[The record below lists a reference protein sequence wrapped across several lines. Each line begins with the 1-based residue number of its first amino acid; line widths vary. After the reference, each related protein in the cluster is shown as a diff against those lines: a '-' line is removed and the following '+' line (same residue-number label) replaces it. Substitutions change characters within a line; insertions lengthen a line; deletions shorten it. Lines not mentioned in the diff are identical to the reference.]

1 MCFGIVNVDPTIK
14 EQVMT
19 GMSVR
24 WRPAVISLGTAL
36 VVLAGAGA
44 CAKSEDSGTPTAT
57 GGNSAG
63 AQVVQSAAPGVPT
76 CTLEQFGGSKIDL
89 KTAKV
94 GFSQSEK
101 EANPFRIAETQS
113 IKDEAAKLGI
123 PAANLQTTNA
133 NSQFNKQISDV
144 EQMIDSG
151 VQLLVIAP
159 LNSDGWD
166 SVFAKASAKKVP
178 IITVDRKINATPCKD
193 YLTFI
198 GSDFAEQGKRAAD
211 EMAKAMGNKGKVAI
225 LLGAAGNNV
234 TTLRTSGFKDEIAKV
249 APDIK
254 IVFEQTG
261 NFAREDG
268 QKVTEQLL
276 QSNPDI
282 NGIYG
287 ENDEMALGAITAL
300 KGAGKKAGD
309 VKVVSIDGTK
319 GAVQAIVDGWAS
331 AVVESNPRFGPLSFA
346 TAQSFFGGDPV
357 GQDIIIQDRQYD
369 ESNAKADLGS
379 AY

>member
-1 MCFGIVNVDPTIK
+1 
-14 EQVMT
+14 
-19 GMSVR
+19 MSATPGH
-24 WRPAVISLGTAL
+24 WRPAAATLGAAL
-36 VVLAGAGA
+36 LLVSA
-44 CAKSEDSGTPTAT
+44 CAKSEDSGAGS
-57 GGNSAG
+57 GGAPASAA
-63 AQVVQSAAPGVPT
+63 AQVVQSAAPGGPT
-76 CTLEQFGGSKIDL
+76 CTLQQYGGTKIDL

-123 PAANLQTTNA
+123 TNLTTTNA

-178 IITVDRKINATPCKD
+178 IITIDRKINATPCKD

-211 EMAKAMGNKGKVAI
+211 EMAKALGNKGTVAI
-225 LLGAAGNNV
+225 LLGAPGNNV

-268 QKVTEQLL
+268 QKVAEQLL
-276 QSNPDI
+276 QSNSDI
-282 NGIYG
+282 KGIYA
-287 ENDEMALGAITAL
+287 ENDEMALGAIVAL

-309 VKVVSIDGTK
+309 VKVVTIDGTK
-319 GAVQAIVDGWAS
+319 GAVQAVADGWAS
-331 AVVESNPRFGPLSFA
+331 AVIESNPRFGPLSFETA
-346 TAQSFFGGDPV
+346 TKFFNGEAI

-369 ESNAKADLGS
+369 ASNAKTDISS

>member
-1 MCFGIVNVDPTIK
+1 MV
-14 EQVMT
+14 
-19 GMSVR
+19 S
-24 WRPAVISLGTAL
+24 
-36 VVLAGAGA
+36 A
-44 CAKSEDSGTPTAT
+44 CAKSEGSNSGT
-57 GGNSAG
+57 SAAPASGG
-63 AQVVQSAAPGVPT
+63 AQVVASASAAGPT
-76 CTLEQFGGSKIDL
+76 CSIDQYGGSKIDL

-101 EANPFRIAETQS
+101 EANPFRITETQS
-113 IKDEAAKLGI
+113 IKDEAAKEGI
-123 PAANLQTTNA
+123 TNLTATNA

-151 VQLLVIAP
+151 VQVLIIAP

-166 SVFAKASAKKVP
+166 PVFAKASAKHIP
-178 IITVDRKINATPCKD
+178 IITIDRKINATPCKD

-211 EMAKAMGNKGKVAI
+211 EMAKALGNKGKVAI
-225 LLGAAGNNV
+225 LLGAPGNNV
-234 TTLRTSGFKDEIAKV
+234 TTLRTSGFKDEIAKA
-249 APDIK
+249 APDVK

-287 ENDEMALGAITAL
+287 ENDEMALGAVTAL

-309 VKVVSIDGTK
+309 VKVVSVDGTK
-319 GAVQAIVDGWAS
+319 SAVQNIVDGWAS
-331 AVVESNPRFGPLSFA
+331 AVIESNPRFGPLAFD
-346 TAQSFFGGDPV
+346 TASKFLSGTPV
-357 GQDIIIQDRQYD
+357 GEDIVIQDRQYD
-369 ESNAKADLGS
+369 ESNAKTDVNS

>member
-1 MCFGIVNVDPTIK
+1 MFKNVSSARQRTI
-14 EQVMT
+14 
-19 GMSVR
+19 
-24 WRPAVISLGTAL
+24 TATFAAAAL
-36 VVLAGAGA
+36 LLGAGA
-44 CAKSEDSGTPTAT
+44 CAKSEDSGAT
-57 GGNSAG
+57 GGS
-63 AQVVQSAAPGVPT
+63 SAAPAATQVVASAPAGSAT
-76 CTLEQFGGSKIDL
+76 CTADQYGAAKLDL
-89 KTAKV
+89 KTASV

-123 PAANLQTTNA
+123 TKLKTANAA
-133 NSQFNKQISDV
+133 SQFNKQISDV

-166 SVFAKASAKKVP
+166 SVFAKAAAKHVP
-178 IITVDRKINATPCKD
+178 IITIDRKINAAACKD

-211 EMAKAMGNKGKVAI
+211 AMAKALGNSGEVAI
-225 LLGAAGNNV
+225 LLGAPGNNV
-234 TTLRTSGFKDEIAKV
+234 TTLRTSGFKDQIAKV

-254 IVFEQTG
+254 ITFEQTG
-261 NFAREDG
+261 NFSREDG
-268 QKVTEQLL
+268 QKVAEQLL
-276 QSNPDI
+276 QSNPNI

-309 VKVVSIDGTK
+309 VKIVSIDGTK
-319 GAVQAIVDGWAS
+319 GAVQGIVDGWVS
-331 AVVESNPRFGPLSFA
+331 AVIESNPRFGPLAFA
-346 TAQSFFGGDPV
+346 TATTFFTGGPV
-357 GQDIIIQDRQYD
+357 GQDVVIQDRAYD
-369 ESNAKADLGS
+369 ESNAKTDIGS

>member
-1 MCFGIVNVDPTIK
+1 
-14 EQVMT
+14 
-19 GMSVR
+19 MSVSPGR
-24 WRPAVISLGTAL
+24 WRPAAAILGAAL
-36 VVLAGAGA
+36 LFTSA
-44 CAKSEDSGTPTAT
+44 CAKSEDDGTTASDT
-57 GGNSAG
+57 PASAG
-63 AQVVQSAAPGVPT
+63 AQVVQSADPSAAT
-76 CTLEQFGGSKIDL
+76 CTLDQFGGTKFDL

-113 IKDEAAKLGI
+113 IKDEAAKQGI
-123 PAANLQTTNA
+123 TQLTTTNA

-178 IITVDRKINATPCKD
+178 IITIDRKINADPCKD

-225 LLGAAGNNV
+225 LLGSPGNNV
-234 TTLRTSGFKDEIAKV
+234 TTLRTSGFKEQIAKV
-249 APDIK
+249 APDIQV
-254 IVFEQTG
+254 VFEQTG
-261 NFAREDG
+261 NFAREEG

-331 AVVESNPRFGPLSFA
+331 AVIESNPRFGPLAFETA
-346 TAQSFFGGDPV
+346 TKFLNGEPV
-357 GQDIIIQDRQYD
+357 GQDIIIEDRQYGTD
-369 ESNAKADLGS
+369 NAKSDIGS

>member
-1 MCFGIVNVDPTIK
+1 
-14 EQVMT
+14 
-19 GMSVR
+19 MSNFPGR
-24 WRPAVISLGTAL
+24 WRPAAATLGAAL
-36 VVLAGAGA
+36 LLVSG
-44 CAKSEDSGTPTAT
+44 CAKSEDSGSD
-57 GGNSAG
+57 NAG
-63 AQVVQSAAPGVPT
+63 AAPASAAAQVTASASAAGGPT
-76 CTLEQFGGSKIDL
+76 CTIDQYGGSKIDL
-89 KTAKV
+89 KTASV

-101 EANPFRIAETQS
+101 EANPFRITETQS
-113 IKDEAAKLGI
+113 IKDTAAKLGI
-123 PAANLQTTNA
+123 TKLQTTNA
-133 NSQFNKQISDV
+133 NSQFNKQINDV
-144 EQMIDSG
+144 NQMIDSG

-166 SVFAKASAKKVP
+166 AVFAKASAKHIP
-178 IITVDRKINATPCKD
+178 IVTIDRKINATACKD

-198 GSDFAEQGKRAAD
+198 GSDFADQGKRAAD
-211 EMAKAMGNKGKVAI
+211 EMAKALGNKGKVAI
-225 LLGAAGNNV
+225 LLGAPGNNV
-234 TTLRTSGFKDEIAKV
+234 TTLRTSGFKDEMAKV

-268 QKVTEQLL
+268 QKVTEQML

-282 NGIYG
+282 NGVYG

-331 AVVESNPRFGPLSFA
+331 AVIESNPRFGPLAFS
-346 TAQSFFGGDPV
+346 TAQAFFAGEPIS
-357 GQDIIIQDRQYD
+357 QDIVIQDRQYD
-369 ESNAKADLGS
+369 ETNAKTDVNS

>member
-1 MCFGIVNVDPTIK
+1 
-14 EQVMT
+14 
-19 GMSVR
+19 MSTYPGR
-24 WRPAVISLGTAL
+24 WRPAAATLGAAL
-36 VVLAGAGA
+36 LILSA
-44 CAKSEDSGTPTAT
+44 CAKSEDDGSNT
-57 GGNSAG
+57 GAAPASAG
-63 AQVVQSAAPGVPT
+63 AQVVQSASADSAT
-76 CTLEQFGGSKIDL
+76 CTIDQYGGTKIDL

-101 EANPFRIAETQS
+101 EANPFRIAETKS

-123 PAANLQTTNA
+123 TNLTTTNA

-178 IITVDRKINATPCKD
+178 IITIDRKINATPCKD

-261 NFAREDG
+261 NFAREEG
-268 QKVTEQLL
+268 QKVSEQLL

-300 KGAGKKAGD
+300 KSAGKKAGD

-331 AVVESNPRFGPLSFA
+331 AVIESNPRFGPLSFS
-346 TAQSFFGGDPV
+346 TAQKFFGGEPV
-357 GQDIIIQDRQYD
+357 NADIIISDRQYGTD
-369 ESNAKADLGS
+369 NAKADLAG

>member
-1 MCFGIVNVDPTIK
+1 
-14 EQVMT
+14 MT
-19 GMSVR
+19 AMPGR
-24 WRPAVISLGTAL
+24 WRPAAATLGAAL
-36 VVLAGAGA
+36 LLVSA
-44 CAKSEDSGTPTAT
+44 CAKSEDSNAGSGAPA
-57 GGNSAG
+57 SAG
-63 AQVVQSAAPGVPT
+63 AQVAQSAAPGAAT
-76 CTLEQFGGSKIDL
+76 CTLQQYGGTKIDL

-123 PAANLQTTNA
+123 TNLTTTNA

-166 SVFAKASAKKVP
+166 SVFAKAAAKKVP
-178 IITVDRKINATPCKD
+178 IITVDRKINAKSCTD

-198 GSDFAEQGKRAAD
+198 GSNFEEQGKRAAD
-211 EMAKAMGNKGKVAI
+211 EMAKALDNKGSVAI
-225 LLGAAGNNV
+225 LLGSPGNNV
-234 TTLRTSGFKDEIAKV
+234 TTLRTKGFKDEIAKV

-261 NFAREDG
+261 NFAREEG
-268 QKVTEQLL
+268 QKVSEQLL
-276 QSNPDI
+276 QSNSDI
-282 NGIYG
+282 KGIYA
-287 ENDEMALGAITAL
+287 ENDEMALGAVVAL

-309 VKVVSIDGTK
+309 VKVVSVDGTK
-319 GAVQAIVDGWAS
+319 GAVQGIVGGWIN
-331 AVVESNPRFGPLSFA
+331 AVIESNPRFGPLAFDTA
-346 TAQSFFGGDPV
+346 TKFFNGEPIPE
-357 GQDIIIQDRQYD
+357 DIIIQDRQYD
-369 ESNAKADLGS
+369 ESNAKTDVNS

>member
-1 MCFGIVNVDPTIK
+1 MSATRTRIK
-14 EQVMT
+14 
-19 GMSVR
+19 
-24 WRPAVISLGTAL
+24 PAVVTLSAAL
-36 VVLAGAGA
+36 LLVGA
-44 CAKSEDSGTPTAT
+44 CSKSENTPGGSGAPA
-57 GGNSAG
+57 SG
-63 AQVVQSAAPGVPT
+63 AAQSVQSAAPGGAT
-76 CTLEQFGGSKIDL
+76 CTLTQFGGQKVDL

-101 EANPFRIAETQS
+101 EANPFRIAETKS
-113 IKDEAAKLGI
+113 IRDEAAKLGI
-123 PAANLQTTNA
+123 TNLTVTNA
-133 NSQFNKQISDV
+133 NSQFTKQISDV
-144 EQMIDSG
+144 EQLIDSG

-166 SVFAKASAKKVP
+166 SVFAKASAKHIP
-178 IITVDRKINATPCKD
+178 IITIDRKINATPCKD

-211 EMAKAMGNKGKVAI
+211 EMAKALGNKGKVAI
-225 LLGAAGNNV
+225 LLGAPGNNV
-234 TTLRTSGFKDEIAKV
+234 TTLRTSGFKEQIKKA
-249 APDIK
+249 APDIQV
-254 IVFEQTG
+254 VFEQTG

-331 AVVESNPRFGPLSFA
+331 AVVESNPRFGPLAFA
-346 TAQSFFGGDPV
+346 TATKFFAGEPV
-357 GQDIIIQDRQYD
+357 GQDIIIQDRQYGED
-369 ESNAKADLGS
+369 NAKTDLSS

>member
-1 MCFGIVNVDPTIK
+1 
-14 EQVMT
+14 MT
-19 GMSVR
+19 PRYARGR
-24 WRPAVISLGTAL
+24 AAAATLGTAL
-36 VVLAGAGA
+36 LLVSA
-44 CAKSEDSGTPTAT
+44 CAKSEDSNAGS
-57 GGNSAG
+57 GGAPASAA
-63 AQVVQSAAPGVPT
+63 AQVVQSAAPNAAT
-76 CTLEQFGGSKIDL
+76 CTLQQYGGTKVDL

-123 PAANLQTTNA
+123 TNLTTTNA

-166 SVFAKASAKKVP
+166 SVFAKASAKKIP
-178 IITVDRKINATPCKD
+178 IVTIDRKINATPCKD

-211 EMAKAMGNKGKVAI
+211 EMAKALGNKGQVAI
-225 LLGAAGNNV
+225 LLGAPGNNV
-234 TTLRTSGFKDEIAKV
+234 TTLRTSGFKDEIAKI

-268 QKVTEQLL
+268 QKVAEQLL
-276 QSNPDI
+276 QSKPDI
-282 NGIYG
+282 NGIYA
-287 ENDEMALGAITAL
+287 ENDEMALGAIVAL

-309 VKVVSIDGTK
+309 VKVVSVDGTK

-331 AVVESNPRFGPLSFA
+331 AVIESNPRFGPLSFETA
-346 TAQSFFGGDPV
+346 TKFFNGEPV
-357 GQDIIIQDRQYD
+357 NQDIIISDRQYD
-369 ESNAKADLGS
+369 QSNAKTDVS
-379 AY
+379 AAY

>member
-1 MCFGIVNVDPTIK
+1 MSARFG
-14 EQVMT
+14 
-19 GMSVR
+19 R
-24 WRPAVISLGTAL
+24 LRPAVITLSVAL
-36 VVLAGAGA
+36 LAISA
-44 CAKSEDSGTPTAT
+44 CAKSEDSDSGSTPSS
-57 GGNSAG
+57 GSSAG
-63 AQVVQSAAPGVPT
+63 AQVAQSAAPGSAT
-76 CTLEQFGGSKIDL
+76 CTLEQFGGTKVDL

-101 EANPFRIAETQS
+101 EANPFRIAETKS
-113 IKDEAAKLGI
+113 IKDEAAKVGI
-123 PAANLQTTNA
+123 PTANLTTANA

-151 VQLLVIAP
+151 VQLLIIAP

-166 SVFAKASAKKVP
+166 SVFAKAAAKKVP
-178 IITVDRKINATPCKD
+178 IITIDRKINATPCTN

-198 GSDFAEQGKRAAD
+198 GSNFEEQGKRAAD
-211 EMAKAMGNKGKVAI
+211 EMAKALGNKGSVAI
-225 LLGAAGNNV
+225 LLGAPGNNV
-234 TTLRTSGFKDEIAKV
+234 TTLRTKGFKDEIAKA

-268 QKVTEQLL
+268 QKVSEQLL

-287 ENDEMALGAITAL
+287 ENDEMALGAEVAL
-300 KGAGKKAGD
+300 KGAGKNAGD

-319 GAVQAIVDGWAS
+319 GAVQGIVDGWFA
-331 AVVESNPRFGPLSFA
+331 AVIESNPRFGPLAFETA
-346 TAQSFFGGDPV
+346 TKFFNGEPIPA
-357 GQDIIIQDRQYD
+357 DIIISDREYD
-369 ESNAKADLGS
+369 ESNAKTDVNS

>member
-1 MCFGIVNVDPTIK
+1 MRVTSGP
-14 EQVMT
+14 
-19 GMSVR
+19 
-24 WRPAVISLGTAL
+24 WRPAAATLGAAL
-36 VVLAGAGA
+36 LLVSA
-44 CAKSEDSGTPTAT
+44 CAKSENNNTGTGSAPA
-57 GGNSAG
+57 SAG
-63 AQVVQSAAPGVPT
+63 AQVAQSAAPGAAT
-76 CTLEQFGGSKIDL
+76 CTLQQYGGTKIDL

-101 EANPFRIAETQS
+101 EANPFRIAETKS
-113 IKDEAAKLGI
+113 IKDEAARLGI
-123 PAANLQTTNA
+123 TNLTTTNA

-166 SVFAKASAKKVP
+166 SVFAKASAKHVP
-178 IITVDRKINATPCKD
+178 IVTIDRKINATPCKD

-198 GSDFAEQGKRAAD
+198 GSDFAAQGKRAAD
-211 EMAKAMGNKGKVAI
+211 EMAKALGNKGSVAI
-225 LLGAAGNNV
+225 LLGAPGNNV
-234 TTLRTSGFKDEIAKV
+234 TTLRTSGFKEELAKV

-268 QKVTEQLL
+268 QKVSEQLL
-276 QSNPDI
+276 QSNPGI

-287 ENDEMALGAITAL
+287 ENDEMALGAEVAL
-300 KGAGKKAGD
+300 KGAGKNAGD

-319 GAVQAIVDGWAS
+319 GAVQGIADGWFS
-331 AVVESNPRFGPLSFA
+331 AVIESNPRFGPLAFETATKFFA
-346 TAQSFFGGDPV
+346 GEPV
-357 GQDIIIQDRQYD
+357 GEDVIIQDRQYD
-369 ESNAKADLGS
+369 ASNAKTDLNS

>member
-1 MCFGIVNVDPTIK
+1 
-14 EQVMT
+14 
-19 GMSVR
+19 MSATSSR
-24 WRPAVISLGTAL
+24 LRPAAATLGAAL
-36 VVLAGAGA
+36 ILVSA
-44 CAKSEDSGTPTAT
+44 CAKSEGGTGATA
-57 GGNSAG
+57 NASAG
-63 AQVVQSAAPGVPT
+63 AQVAQSPATGTST
-76 CTLEQFGGSKIDL
+76 CTLTQFGGTKIDL

-113 IKDEAAKLGI
+113 IKAEAAKLGI
-123 PAANLQTTNA
+123 TSLTATNA

-178 IITVDRKINATPCKD
+178 IITIDRKINATPCTD

-211 EMAKAMGNKGKVAI
+211 ALAKALGNKGNVAI
-225 LLGAAGNNV
+225 LLGAPGNNV

-254 IVFEQTG
+254 ITFEQTG

-276 QSNPDI
+276 QSNPGI
-282 NGIYG
+282 NAIYG
-287 ENDEMALGAITAL
+287 ENDEMALGAEVAL

-309 VKVVSIDGTK
+309 VKLVSIDGTK
-319 GAVQAIVDGWAS
+319 GAVQGIVDGWFS
-331 AVVESNPRFGPLSFA
+331 AVIESNPRFGPLAFETA
-346 TAQSFFGGDPV
+346 TKFFNGEPIPS
-357 GQDIIIQDRQYD
+357 DIIIQDRSYD
-369 ESNAKADLGS
+369 ETNAKTDIS
-379 AY
+379 AAY

>member
-1 MCFGIVNVDPTIK
+1 
-14 EQVMT
+14 MT
-19 GMSVR
+19 TYRGLL
-24 WRPAVISLGTAL
+24 RPAAVTLGVAL
-36 VVLAGAGA
+36 LMLSA
-44 CAKSEDSGTPTAT
+44 CAKSEDSGSDTAAAPP
-57 GGNSAG
+57 SAA
-63 AQVVQSAAPGVPT
+63 AQVAQSAAPGAAT
-76 CTLEQFGGSKIDL
+76 CTIDQYGGSKVDL
-89 KTAKV
+89 KSAKV

-123 PAANLQTTNA
+123 TNLTTTNA

-166 SVFAKASAKKVP
+166 SVFAKASAKKIP
-178 IITVDRKINATPCKD
+178 IITIDRKINAAACKD

-198 GSDFAEQGKRAAD
+198 GSGFAEQGKRAAD

-225 LLGAAGNNV
+225 LLGAPGNNV
-234 TTLRTSGFKDEIAKV
+234 TTLRTSGFKDEMAKV

-331 AVVESNPRFGPLSFA
+331 AVIESNPRFGPLSFETA
-346 TAQSFFGGDPV
+346 TKFFAGEPV
-357 GQDIIIQDRQYD
+357 GQDIIIQDSQYTAD
-369 ESNAKADLGS
+369 NAKSDLAK

>member
-1 MCFGIVNVDPTIK
+1 
-14 EQVMT
+14 MT
-19 GMSVR
+19 ATSGR
-24 WRPAVISLGTAL
+24 WRPAAATLGAAL
-36 VVLAGAGA
+36 LLLSA
-44 CAKSEDSGTPTAT
+44 CAKSEDSNT
-57 GGNSAG
+57 GAGAPASAG
-63 AQVVQSAAPGVPT
+63 AQVAQSAAPGAAT
-76 CTLEQFGGSKIDL
+76 CTLQQYGGTKIDL

-101 EANPFRIAETQS
+101 EANPFRIAETKS

-123 PAANLQTTNA
+123 TNLTTTNA

-166 SVFAKASAKKVP
+166 SVFAKASAKHIP
-178 IITVDRKINATPCKD
+178 IVTIDRKINASPCKD

-211 EMAKAMGNKGKVAI
+211 EMAKALGNKGSVAI
-225 LLGAAGNNV
+225 LLGAPGNNV

-268 QKVTEQLL
+268 QKVSEQLL
-276 QSNPDI
+276 QSNPGI

-287 ENDEMALGAITAL
+287 ENDEMALGAEVAL

-319 GAVQAIVDGWAS
+319 GAVQGIVDGWFA
-331 AVVESNPRFGPLSFA
+331 AVIESNPRFGPLAFETA
-346 TAQSFFGGDPV
+346 TKFFNGEPI

-369 ESNAKADLGS
+369 VSNAKTDLNA

>member
-1 MCFGIVNVDPTIK
+1 
-14 EQVMT
+14 
-19 GMSVR
+19 MSATPGH
-24 WRPAVISLGTAL
+24 WRPAAATLGAAL
-36 VVLAGAGA
+36 LLVSA
-44 CAKSEDSGTPTAT
+44 CAKSEDSGAGS
-57 GGNSAG
+57 GGAPASAA
-63 AQVVQSAAPGVPT
+63 AQVVQSAAPGGPT
-76 CTLEQFGGSKIDL
+76 CTLQQYGGTKIDL

-123 PAANLQTTNA
+123 TNLTTTNA

-178 IITVDRKINATPCKD
+178 IITIDRKINATPCKD

-211 EMAKAMGNKGKVAI
+211 EMAKALGNKGTVAI
-225 LLGAAGNNV
+225 LLGAPGNNV

-249 APDIK
+249 APDVK

-268 QKVTEQLL
+268 QKVAEQLL
-276 QSNPDI
+276 QSNSDI
-282 NGIYG
+282 KGIYA
-287 ENDEMALGAITAL
+287 ENDEMALGAIVAL
-300 KGAGKKAGD
+300 KGAGKKAGA
-309 VKVVSIDGTK
+309 VKVVTIDGTK
-319 GAVQAIVDGWAS
+319 GAVQAVADGWAS
-331 AVVESNPRFGPLSFA
+331 AVIESNPRFGPLSFETA
-346 TAQSFFGGDPV
+346 TKFFNGEPIA
-357 GQDIIIQDRQYD
+357 QDIIIQDRQYD
-369 ESNAKADLGS
+369 ASNAKTDISS

>member
-1 MCFGIVNVDPTIK
+1 MSAI
-14 EQVMT
+14 
-19 GMSVR
+19 SVR
-24 WRPAVISLGTAL
+24 WRPVAASLGAAL
-36 VVLAGAGA
+36 LLVSA
-44 CAKSEDSGTPTAT
+44 CAKSEDDGASTAAAPA
-57 GGNSAG
+57 SAG
-63 AQVVQSAAPGVPT
+63 AQVVQSADPGSAT
-76 CTLEQFGGSKIDL
+76 CTLEQYGGTKIDL

-123 PAANLQTTNA
+123 TNLTTANA

-178 IITVDRKINATPCKD
+178 IITIDRKINATPCKD

-198 GSDFAEQGKRAAD
+198 GSDFAKQGERAAD

-225 LLGAAGNNV
+225 LLGSPGNNV
-234 TTLRTSGFKDEIAKV
+234 TTLRTSGFKDQMAKI
-249 APDIK
+249 APDIQ

-261 NFAREDG
+261 NFAREEG

-331 AVVESNPRFGPLSFA
+331 SVIESNPRFGPLAFETATKFFA
-346 TAQSFFGGDPV
+346 GEPV
-357 GQDIIIQDRQYD
+357 GQDIIISDRQYGED
-369 ESNAKADLGS
+369 NAKTDLSS

>member
-1 MCFGIVNVDPTIK
+1 MSAT
-14 EQVMT
+14 T
-19 GMSVR
+19 GR
-24 WRPAVISLGTAL
+24 WRPAVITLGAAL
-36 VVLAGAGA
+36 LLVSA
-44 CAKSEDSGTPTAT
+44 CAKSEDSGSDAGSAPAA
-57 GGNSAG
+57 SAG
-63 AQVVQSAAPGVPT
+63 AQVAQSAAPGAKT
-76 CTLEQFGGSKIDL
+76 CTLEQFGGTKIDL

-113 IKDEAAKLGI
+113 IKDEAAKIGI

-151 VQLLVIAP
+151 VQLLIIAP

-166 SVFAKASAKKVP
+166 SVFAKASAKKIP
-178 IITVDRKINATPCKD
+178 IVTIDRKINATSCTD

-198 GSDFAEQGKRAAD
+198 GSNFEEQGKRAAD
-211 EMAKAMGNKGKVAI
+211 KMAAAMGNKGSVAI
-225 LLGAAGNNV
+225 LLGSPGNNV
-234 TTLRTSGFKDEIAKV
+234 TTLRTKGFKDQIAKV

-261 NFAREDG
+261 QFSREEG
-268 QKVTEQLL
+268 QRVSEQLL
-276 QSNPDI
+276 QSNSDI
-282 NGIYG
+282 NGIYA
-287 ENDEMALGAITAL
+287 ENDEMALGAEVAL

-309 VKVVSIDGTK
+309 VKIVSIDGTK
-319 GAVQAIVDGWAS
+319 GAVQAITDGWIYS
-331 AVVESNPRFGPLSFA
+331 VIESNPRFGPLAFQTA
-346 TAQSFFGGDPV
+346 TKFFNGEAIPE
-357 GQDIIIQDRQYD
+357 DIIIQDREYD
-369 ESNAKADLGS
+369 EKNAKSDLNS

>member
-1 MCFGIVNVDPTIK
+1 
-14 EQVMT
+14 MT
-19 GMSVR
+19 RV
-24 WRPAVISLGTAL
+24 RPAAAILGAAL
-36 VVLAGAGA
+36 LLLSA
-44 CAKSEDSGTPTAT
+44 CAKSEDNDPTPAAA
-57 GGNSAG
+57 GGG
-63 AQVVQSAAPGVPT
+63 AQVAQSAAAGAAT
-76 CTLEQFGGSKIDL
+76 CTIEQYGGSKVDL

-113 IKDEAAKLGI
+113 IEDEAAKQGI
-123 PAANLQTTNA
+123 VNLTTTNA

-166 SVFAKASAKKVP
+166 SVFAKASAKHIP
-178 IITVDRKINATPCKD
+178 IITIDRKINATPCRD

-198 GSDFAEQGKRAAD
+198 GSDFAEQGKRAAT
-211 EMAKAMGNKGKVAI
+211 EMAKALGNKGKVAI
-225 LLGAAGNNV
+225 LLGSPGNNV
-234 TTLRTSGFKDEIAKV
+234 TTLRTSGFKDEIAKI
-249 APDIK
+249 APDVQ

-331 AVVESNPRFGPLSFA
+331 AVIESNPRFGPLAFE
-346 TAQSFFGGDPV
+346 TAGKFLSGEPV

-369 ESNAKADLGS
+369 AGNATSDLSS